1 VSILRG
7 RVVDLAREV
16 LLTLLRLFPWS
27 TEPGLRPVGSPGPS
41 SPVLVT
47 GNYDL
52 TVRRLLRALDGEDAW
67 VVVAPSRGINVWCAA
82 AGGHLSSHQVVTA
95 LKTSG
100 VEERVGHRRAIL
112 PQLAAT
118 GVLAREV
125 SQRCGWKLRFGP
137 VYAEDLPRY
146 LAQHEKKSDDMRRVR
161 FGPAERLEMAVAWAA
176 PISVV
181 LAAVSALLRP
191 AWCLPI
197 VALSW
202 ALAIAVFL
210 IYDRIPGPRRLVLGG
225 GAAALSLIC
234 VELAGGGVAALSAAA
249 IASAL
254 LTAILTY
261 DYSGSTPIE
270 GGSHFEE
277 RRWTVTLDRE
287 RCEGIYSCW
296 EVCPEAC
303 FERPPSEQRGVER
316 KVDLAHS
323 EHCICCGAC
332 IVQCPQDA
340 PYFED
345 EKGLRIQ
352 PDTIR
357 RFKLNLMGRRAV
369 ATTDSGAPH

>member
-1 VSILRG
+1 VSSQRSGVL
-7 RVVDLAREV
+7 DLAREV
-16 LLTLLRLFPWS
+16 LLMLLRLFPWS
-27 TEPGLRPVGSPGPS
+27 TEPGLRSVGNPSPS

-52 TVRRLLRALDGEDAW
+52 TVRRLLRALQGVDAW

-100 VEERVGHRRAIL
+100 VEDRVEHRRAIL

-118 GVLAREV
+118 GIMAREV

-146 LAQHEKKSDDMRRVR
+146 LAQQEKKSDDMRRVR
-161 FGPAERLEMAVAWAA
+161 FGVAERLEMAVAWAA
-176 PISVV
+176 PIS
-181 LAAVSALLRP
+181 LLFAVPTALFRP

-202 ALAIAVFL
+202 ALAVTVFL
-210 IYDRIPGPRRLVLGG
+210 IYDRIPGPRRLVLAG
-225 GAAALSLIC
+225 GAIAGSL
-234 VELAGGGVAALSAAA
+234 VTVALAGGGVAALSAAA
-249 IASAL
+249 ISGAL

-277 RRWTVTLDRE
+277 RRWSITLDRE
-287 RCEGIYSCW
+287 RCKGVYSCW
-296 EVCPEAC
+296 EVCPKAC
-303 FERPPSEQRGVER
+303 FDKSASGSAANGR
-316 KVDLAHS
+316 KVDLARS
-323 EHCICCGAC
+323 EHCISCGAC
-332 IVQCPQDA
+332 IVQCPEDA
-340 PYFED
+340 LHFED
-345 EKGLRIQ
+345 EKRQ
-352 PDTIR
+352 RVEPDTIR

-369 ATTDSGAPH
+369 AADAEVAD